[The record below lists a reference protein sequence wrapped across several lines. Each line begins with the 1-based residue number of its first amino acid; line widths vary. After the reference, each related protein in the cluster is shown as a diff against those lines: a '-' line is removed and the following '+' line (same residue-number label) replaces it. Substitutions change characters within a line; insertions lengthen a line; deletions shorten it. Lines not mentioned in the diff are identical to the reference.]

1 MESKEE
7 LRQKYIDIRSRFKD
21 EQVLVSSDKIRDR
34 FFSLD
39 IVDFKQNFLLYHSFR
54 KEIVTYDI
62 ISYLLKIDKNVYL
75 PYISENKKELQ
86 IGQIYNKDDL
96 ELGAFGIKEP
106 KTRSNIPVT
115 MMDVIVV
122 PGLIYAVDGFRLGYG
137 GGYYD
142 RLLVRAKDN
151 TVTIG
156 LVYDCLLHDKLPID
170 NFDIPVKIIITE
182 KQTLFIGGGED

>member
-62 ISYLLKIDKNVYL
+62 ISYLLKIGKNVYL
-75 PYISENKKELQ
+75 PYISENKTEIK
-86 IGQIYNKDDL
+86 IGQIYSEDDL
-96 ELGAFGIKEP
+96 QLGAYGIKEP
-106 KTRSNIPVT
+106 KVRNDISVT

-122 PGLIYAVDGFRLGYG
+122 PALIYALDGFRLGYG

-142 RLLVRAKDN
+142 RLLAKANDN

-156 LVYDCLLHDKLPID
+156 LAYDSLLHDRLPID

-182 KQTLFIGGGED
+182 KQTLFIGGGEN